1 MNTAGPTPPR
11 ILIPSLLEKVLR
23 KNCIPREL
31 LQRASSETGREE
43 LPFMREILYGVLR
56 NLLYIDWRLNPF
68 LRRPGRLSPYTLN
81 NLRAGAYQ
89 ILFMRVP
96 EWAAVNESV
105 EAEKARGRHPKLVNA
120 VLRRLIREG
129 SQPPLPS
136 SLERRL
142 SILYSHPVWLVKRW
156 LRKFGP
162 EETEKLLQFNNTIPP
177 LTLRIN
183 SLRITRE
190 DFRKILNDRGIPHRK
205 TSHSPVGIIL
215 EKPEDLL
222 RISDLGGLFY
232 IQDEAAQLISLLLD
246 PSPGERI
253 LDACAAPG
261 GKATH
266 LAELTLEKADIVAAD
281 IRPERLRILRENL
294 SRLDIRSVRPLAI
307 DVSELG
313 PEHSYDRILLDAPCS
328 SLGVIRKNPD
338 VRYRYNRKKL
348 LKTAKTELE
357 ILQAVS
363 KRLQPGGRILYAV
376 CSIEPEEGEELIRKF
391 LNKNPD
397 FYIIDMA
404 ELSRTESRNFLAPFR
419 TEKGFFLSL
428 PHRHGMD
435 GFFGALME
443 RKAGR

>member
-246 PSPGERI
+246 PSGGEKI

-266 LAELTLEKADIVAAD
+266 LAELTHDRAEIVAVD
-281 IRPERLRILRENL
+281 IRPERLNILRENL
-294 SRLDIRSVRPLAI
+294 ARLDLKSVRPLAI
-307 DVSELG
+307 DIRELG
-313 PEHSYDRILLDAPCS
+313 PEHSFDRILLDAPCS
-328 SLGVIRKNPD
+328 SLGVIRRNPD
-338 VRYRYNRKKL
+338 VRYRYSRKKL
-348 LKTAKTELE
+348 IETAETELD

-363 KRLQPGGRILYAV
+363 THLRPGGRILYAV
-376 CSIEPEEGEELIRKF
+376 CSNEPEEGEGVIEWF

-404 ELSRTESRNFLAPFR
+404 EIFREDRGGILEPFR

-428 PHRHGMD
+428 PHRHEMD

-443 RKAGR
+443 RKAGK